1 VAFRVTIAF
10 DLIYMYVDTFE
21 DRERER
27 EGVSEREMEGGIEGT
42 YFFFPLPF
50 ISVVRYSSIS

>member
-1 VAFRVTIAF
+1 MSIPLKT
-10 DLIYMYVDTFE
+10 LGHQ
-21 DRERER
+21 RERER